1 MVCSHFILYFFLS
14 VTIIVLFRTVFCFVL
29 FLFCFRFDS
38 DKKIMKDLARRSL
51 RSRPRLD
58 LTPSENQLEEE
69 RV

>member
-1 MVCSHFILYFFLS
+1 
-14 VTIIVLFRTVFCFVL
+14 
-29 FLFCFRFDS
+29 
-38 DKKIMKDLARRSL
+38 MKDLARRSL